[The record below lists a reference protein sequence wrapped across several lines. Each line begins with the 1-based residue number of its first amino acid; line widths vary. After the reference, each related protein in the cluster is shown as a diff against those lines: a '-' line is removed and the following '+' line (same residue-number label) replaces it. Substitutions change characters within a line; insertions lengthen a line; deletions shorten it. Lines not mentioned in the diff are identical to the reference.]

1 MFFFPLS
8 DAFLATIQRISLLNL
23 PNVFL
28 IIFPSVTEMSCP
40 KGNYVNGV
48 LKGLQSVIAEIVK
61 LQESQCRTA
70 WNKSVIKS
78 AADQSSTAA
87 NGALKSL
94 SQIEPVQVIRKEASH
109 SLTLFLK

>member
-1 MFFFPLS
+1 
-8 DAFLATIQRISLLNL
+8 
-23 PNVFL
+23 
-28 IIFPSVTEMSCP
+28 MSCP

-94 SQIEPVQVIRKEASH
+94 SQIEPVQVIRKEAPH
-109 SLTLFLK
+109 SLSLFLK